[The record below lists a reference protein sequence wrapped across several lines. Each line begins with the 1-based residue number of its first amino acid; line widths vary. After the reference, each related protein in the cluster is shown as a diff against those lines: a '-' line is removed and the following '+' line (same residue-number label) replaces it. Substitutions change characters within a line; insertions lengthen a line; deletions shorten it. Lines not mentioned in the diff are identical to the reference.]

1 MRIDFEE
8 RNHVYAINGEIATT
22 SVTELLAKHGIAP
35 SYNGVSKST
44 LEASASVGKEV
55 HKDLEQIINDLN
67 HVPVTKQGEQF
78 REWAKM
84 NLQNGIAEQ
93 VVGFER
99 DGFSIAGTVDLL
111 GTDLDGNWIIGDH
124 KNTSKFH
131 REYVSW
137 QVSIYDYFL
146 RRLRNENINGKSF
159 RGWTGAKRFY
169 CFHYNPKTTK
179 MTIYEL
185 EKIADEEIEKLIEC
199 ERNGEKYQRPQL
211 YLDKEISE
219 KFLLAERLLVQKE
232 TEYKQAEANAKQI
245 RDEILQAF
253 EKQHVQSWESP
264 NKTVKVTYVS
274 KREGFMVDQTK
285 LRREYPLVYEKVVKP
300 TSRKAYIQIK
310 LKGEQKNET
319 EQH

>member
-8 RNHVYAINGEIATT
+8 QNHVYRINDEIANI
-22 SVTELLAKHGIAP
+22 SVTELLAKHGLAP
-35 SYNGVSKST
+35 NYLG
-44 LEASASVGKEV
+44 ASRAKLKECADKGKEV

-67 HVPVTKQGEQF
+67 HVPTTEQGKQF

-93 VVGFER
+93 IVGFER
-99 DGFSIAGTVDLL
+99 EGFTIAGTVDLL
-111 GTDLDGNWIIGDH
+111 GTDMEGNLIIGDH

-137 QVSIYDYFL
+137 QVSLYDYFL
-146 RRLRNENINGKSF
+146 RRLRNEKINGVQF
-159 RGWTGAKRFY
+159 RNWNGAKRFY
-169 CFHYNPKTTK
+169 CFHYNSKTAK

-199 ERNGEKYQRPQL
+199 ERHGEKYRRPQL
-211 YLDKEISE
+211 YLATEISE
-219 KFLLAERLLVQKE
+219 KFLMAERLLVQKE
-232 TEYKQAEANAKQI
+232 LEYKQAEENAKKI
-245 RDEILQAF
+245 REEILEAF
-253 EKQHVQSWESP
+253 EKQHVLSWESP
-264 NKTVKVTYVS
+264 NKAVKVTYVS
-274 KREGFMVDQTK
+274 KREGFTVDQTK